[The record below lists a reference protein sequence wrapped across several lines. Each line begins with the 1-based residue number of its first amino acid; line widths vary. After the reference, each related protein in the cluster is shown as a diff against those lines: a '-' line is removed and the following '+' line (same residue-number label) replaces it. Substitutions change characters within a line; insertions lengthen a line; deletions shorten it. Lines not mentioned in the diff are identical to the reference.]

1 MGPMT
6 RHVSAN
12 VLRRPLA
19 LENSARLLGL
29 RNPKL
34 VQYIPSL
41 AGHPCVLNDAQKGTE
56 EEDGVISS
64 SNQGAFLSS
73 LAATPAVLLWFI
85 SSSSAATT
93 ASVCSVPTFALF
105 AGQHAREV
113 ANPEIAV
120 RVAEELVATDKRTR
134 RQHAATSAS
143 KQFAVLVMWHA
154 AVRGSEFV
162 WQKDRN
168 RRTTVPGGVDPN
180 RNYPTSNW
188 TNFPSSGASPHP
200 SDWTYRGPW
209 PASEPETRLVMRLL
223 AGFNVVTLLNLHSGG
238 RSILRGADQFDAI
251 WRMASALQARFL
263 TEANRKGTRW
273 DTAARLR
280 EYRQGASCCAGT
292 VTRYAAEVHNVTA
305 VTLETFSHSE
315 FWPGLHSLEVEL
327 DGVVRTVAGFILE
340 HGARKWW

>member
-1 MGPMT
+1 
-6 RHVSAN
+6 
-12 VLRRPLA
+12 
-19 LENSARLLGL
+19 
-29 RNPKL
+29 
-34 VQYIPSL
+34 
-41 AGHPCVLNDAQKGTE
+41 
-56 EEDGVISS
+56 
-64 SNQGAFLSS
+64 
-73 LAATPAVLLWFI
+73 
-85 SSSSAATT
+85 
-93 ASVCSVPTFALF
+93 
-105 AGQHAREV
+105 V

-120 RVAEELVATDKRTR
+120 RVAEELVAADKRRTR
-134 RQHAATSAS
+134 RRVAAATASAAS
-143 KQFAVLVMWHA
+143 EQFAVLVMWHA

-162 WQKDRN
+162 WQRDRN